1 MSQLIEL
8 THKLKEIFQI
18 NRADLDFGIYR
29 ILNTR
34 SQEIEKY
41 LSQTLPQK
49 VKQALGDNQS
59 EQIAGWQAELEQ
71 AKKQAQELGID
82 PNQSPKVQEL
92 QSKIEQAKKG
102 SADHETAVYR
112 HLLTFF
118 SRYYEEGDFI
128 SQRRYKGD
136 TYAVPYSGEEV
147 LLHWANKDQY
157 YTKSGENFS
166 NYRFSLDDGRTVFFR
181 LNSADI
187 AKDNRKDNDTK
198 RLFTLATAQTIER
211 ENEDG
216 ELEMIDINPITQ
228 SEDGKTLTILF
239 DYKPF
244 EKSAKQ
250 EKILEQDLATLQ
262 AHDLLQ
268 TKWIALAER
277 CPTEKNPNRTLLEKH
292 LSDYTQKNSADYF
305 IHKDLGG
312 FLRRELDFYIKNEVM
327 NLDDVQNISHFAP
340 LEANLRLI
348 QTLRSIALELIAFLA
363 QLENFQKKLW
373 LKKKFV
379 AGHHYLITLSHIL
392 QLEQAGRF
400 IEEIANNVKQLA
412 QWQSLFNLPS
422 ADAQAFLNAQKANNA
437 GGGGKPCLNS
447 NSYNDL
453 QHLVVDTSLFSAT
466 FQSTLIS
473 ELSRSLGDFDSH
485 INGTLIH
492 SDNFQALNLLQARY
506 REQVKCIYIDPPYN
520 TGGDGFIYK
529 DGYQSS
535 SWGTLI
541 HSRLTLAKPLL
552 NQAGVI
558 FQSIDDNEQANL
570 KLLSDNVFGRE
581 NFISLLTVE
590 NNPKGR
596 KNSKFISVCNDYCL
610 IYVLDNSKSYF
621 VENIPK
627 DIKDLT
633 QDEHGNYVHNSGK
646 RVLVGENKFNN
657 LVQNLNSDKHYTVY
671 YHEKSQNLILKKETQ
686 LSEVDESLI
695 SQGYLRYISHLGNSF
710 VENTYTDRKILGLF
724 ENKALEFKD
733 NKIYE
738 KNFSTTIRLKSIL
751 SNKKYSGVIQNVKS
765 TIELDFK
772 TTSAGTL
779 LKNLFHKDDVF
790 NAPKNITFI
799 QTLVTLID
807 DRNQTILDYFA
818 GSGTTAHAVI
828 NLNREDKG
836 NRQYILVEQGEY
848 FDTVLKPRVQKVIYS
863 KAWKDGKPVV
873 EGKAENLQGVPQI
886 VKVLKLESYE
896 DTLNNLELRH
906 SGLFDNLSDDVQ
918 QDYLLH
924 YMLNLESR
932 GSLLNVSHF
941 EKPFDYGLNI
951 STTSA
956 GAYEWQKVDLV
967 ETFNYLI
974 GAKVINVDDKRAEQG
989 FVAIEC
995 RLPNQSADEKT
1006 LIFWRDC
1013 ERIDYDGLQAQFDR
1027 LGINP
1032 ADSEYSQVYVNGD
1045 HTLET
1050 VWDGEQSGSLKIIS
1064 IEDAFLSLMFEGDA

>member
-1 MSQLIEL
+1 M
-8 THKLKEIFQI
+8 
-18 NRADLDFGIYR
+18 
-29 ILNTR
+29 
-34 SQEIEKY
+34 
-41 LSQTLPQK
+41 
-49 VKQALGDNQS
+49 
-59 EQIAGWQAELEQ
+59 
-71 AKKQAQELGID
+71 
-82 PNQSPKVQEL
+82 
-92 QSKIEQAKKG
+92 
-102 SADHETAVYR
+102 
-112 HLLTFF
+112 
-118 SRYYEEGDFI
+118 
-128 SQRRYKGD
+128 
-136 TYAVPYSGEEV
+136 
-147 LLHWANKDQY
+147 
-157 YTKSGENFS
+157 
-166 NYRFSLDDGRTVFFR
+166 
-181 LNSADI
+181 
-187 AKDNRKDNDTK
+187 
-198 RLFTLATAQTIER
+198 
-211 ENEDG
+211 
-216 ELEMIDINPITQ
+216 
-228 SEDGKTLTILF
+228 
-239 DYKPF
+239 
-244 EKSAKQ
+244 
-250 EKILEQDLATLQ
+250 
-262 AHDLLQ
+262 
-268 TKWIALAER
+268 
-277 CPTEKNPNRTLLEKH
+277 
-292 LSDYTQKNSADYF
+292 
-305 IHKDLGG
+305 
-312 FLRRELDFYIKNEVM
+312 
-327 NLDDVQNISHFAP
+327 
-340 LEANLRLI
+340 
-348 QTLRSIALELIAFLA
+348 
-363 QLENFQKKLW
+363 
-373 LKKKFV
+373 
-379 AGHHYLITLSHIL
+379 
-392 QLEQAGRF
+392 
-400 IEEIANNVKQLA
+400 
-412 QWQSLFNLPS
+412 
-422 ADAQAFLNAQKANNA
+422 
-437 GGGGKPCLNS
+437 
-447 NSYNDL
+447 
-453 QHLVVDTSLFSAT
+453 
-466 FQSTLIS
+466 IS

-695 SQGYLRYISHLGNSF
+695 SQGYLRYISYLGNSF

-828 NLNREDKG
+828 NLNREDNG

-848 FDTVLKPRVQKVIYS
+848 FDTVLKPRVQKVVYS
-863 KAWKDGKPVV
+863 KAWKEGKPVA
-873 EGKAENLQGVPQI
+873 EDGAENLQGVPQI

-1050 VWDGEQSGSLKIIS
+1050 VWDGEQSGSLKIVS

>member
-1 MSQLIEL
+1 MLQFTEL
-8 THKLKEIFQI
+8 TQKLREIFQI

-49 VKQALGDNQS
+49 VKQALGDNKN
-59 EQIAGWQAELEQ
+59 EQVAGWQIELEQ
-71 AKKQAQELGID
+71 AQKQAQELGID

-136 TYAVPYSGEEV
+136 TYAVPYAGEEV

-187 AKDNRKDNDTK
+187 AKDNRKDNDAK
-198 RLFTLATAQTIER
+198 RLFTLAAAQTIER
-211 ENEDG
+211 ENEEG
-216 ELEMIDINPITQ
+216 ELEIIDINPITE

-277 CPTEKNPNRTLLEKH
+277 YPTEKNPNRTLLEKH

-327 NLDDVQNISHFAP
+327 NLDNVQNISHFAP

-379 AGHHYLITLSHIL
+379 AGHHYLITLNHIL

-437 GGGGKPCLNS
+437 KGGKTPLNS
-447 NSYNDL
+447 NSYSDL

-466 FQSTLIS
+466 FQSALIS

-520 TGGDGFIYK
+520 
-529 DGYQSS
+529 S
-535 SWGTLI
+535 
-541 HSRLTLAKPLL
+541 
-552 NQAGVI
+552 
-558 FQSIDDNEQANL
+558 
-570 KLLSDNVFGRE
+570 
-581 NFISLLTVE
+581 
-590 NNPKGR
+590 PKSQILY
-596 KNSKFISVCNDYCL
+596 KNSFKHSSFLSLIENRLCL
-610 IYVLDNSKSYF
+610 S
-621 VENIPK
+621 
-627 DIKDLT
+627 
-633 QDEHGNYVHNSGK
+633 
-646 RVLVGENKFNN
+646 R
-657 LVQNLNSDKHYTVY
+657 NLNTVDGSHVIAIDKYEENGVSRIVSDIFY
-671 YHEKSQNLILKKETQ
+671 
-686 LSEVDESLI
+686 D
-695 SQGYLRYISHLGNSF
+695 
-710 VENTYTDRKILGLF
+710 
-724 ENKALEFKD
+724 KD
-733 NKIYE
+733 N
-738 KNFSTTIRLKSIL
+738 
-751 SNKKYSGVIQNVKS
+751 
-765 TIELDFK
+765 
-772 TTSAGTL
+772 
-779 LKNLFHKDDVF
+779 
-790 NAPKNITFI
+790 
-799 QTLVTLID
+799 TLVTVEHNRKGVQGDHFSYTNEYAIFSVPYTLKKLNGLPKEID
-807 DRNQTILDYFA
+807 DYEWSNFRNWGGESLRTDAANCFYAVITDGEKIIGFGDVWYDESKHPQSSNVTLDSGLIEIYPIDNNGIERKWRYERGTVEGIIDRLRIKKNNRTGILSIEIAKVEDQFKTVWYSPKYNAGDNGTTILSDMTLGFGFPKSIFTVMDCIFAVSNKTDLILDYFG

-828 NLNREDKG
+828 NLNREDNG

-848 FDTVLKPRVQKVIYS
+848 FDTVLKPRVQKVVYS

-873 EGKAENLQGVPQI
+873 KDKAENLQGVPQI

-896 DTLNNLELRH
+896 DTLNNLELRR
-906 SGLFDNLSDDVQ
+906 SGLFDYLPENAQ
-918 QDYLLH
+918 QDYLLN
-924 YMLNLESR
+924 YMLNIDSR
-932 GSLLNVSHF
+932 GSLLNISHF

-974 GAKVINVDDKRAEQG
+974 GAKVINVDDKRVEQG

-1013 ERIDYDGLQAQFDR
+1013 ERVDYDGLQKQFDR

-1050 VWDGEQSGSLKIIS
+1050 VWDGEQSGSLKIVS

>member
-1 MSQLIEL
+1 M
-8 THKLKEIFQI
+8 F
-18 NRADLDFGIYR
+18 
-29 ILNTR
+29 
-34 SQEIEKY
+34 
-41 LSQTLPQK
+41 
-49 VKQALGDNQS
+49 
-59 EQIAGWQAELEQ
+59 
-71 AKKQAQELGID
+71 KKQ
-82 PNQSPKVQEL
+82 
-92 QSKIEQAKKG
+92 
-102 SADHETAVYR
+102 TMR
-112 HLLTFF
+112 
-118 SRYYEEGDFI
+118 
-128 SQRRYKGD
+128 
-136 TYAVPYSGEEV
+136 
-147 LLHWANKDQY
+147 
-157 YTKSGENFS
+157 
-166 NYRFSLDDGRTVFFR
+166 
-181 LNSADI
+181 
-187 AKDNRKDNDTK
+187 
-198 RLFTLATAQTIER
+198 
-211 ENEDG
+211 
-216 ELEMIDINPITQ
+216 
-228 SEDGKTLTILF
+228 
-239 DYKPF
+239 
-244 EKSAKQ
+244 
-250 EKILEQDLATLQ
+250 
-262 AHDLLQ
+262 
-268 TKWIALAER
+268 
-277 CPTEKNPNRTLLEKH
+277 
-292 LSDYTQKNSADYF
+292 
-305 IHKDLGG
+305 
-312 FLRRELDFYIKNEVM
+312 
-327 NLDDVQNISHFAP
+327 
-340 LEANLRLI
+340 
-348 QTLRSIALELIAFLA
+348 
-363 QLENFQKKLW
+363 
-373 LKKKFV
+373 
-379 AGHHYLITLSHIL
+379 
-392 QLEQAGRF
+392 
-400 IEEIANNVKQLA
+400 
-412 QWQSLFNLPS
+412 
-422 ADAQAFLNAQKANNA
+422 
-437 GGGGKPCLNS
+437 GGGGKTPLNS
-447 NSYNDL
+447 NGYDDL

-466 FQSTLIS
+466 FQSALIS
-473 ELSRSLGDFDSH
+473 TLSRSLGDFDSH

-695 SQGYLRYISHLGNSF
+695 SQGYLRYISYLGNSF